1 MINFKVLPMV
11 CDPEV
16 LSKPIKYQVI
26 MVIINYYHAVVLKK
40 LILPK
45 YNKSK
50 LIDENMDYSIGGN
63 SKYNIIWG
71 RYFTEEYIILNNSVR
86 MDTENKS
93 LIELP
98 MIYVKISMTY
108 SSQKGLQYIW
118 MHIYTIQ
125 PHFMFQFI
133 W

>member
-1 MINFKVLPMV
+1 MV

-26 MVIINYYHAVVLKK
+26 MVILNYHHAVVLKK

-50 LIDENMDYSIGGN
+50 LIDERMDYFIGGN

-71 RYFTEEYIILNNSVR
+71 RYFTEEYIILNNSVG
-86 MDTENKS
+86 MDTAKKS
-93 LIELP
+93 QMELP
-98 MIYVKISMTY
+98 MIYVAIFMTY
-108 SSQKGLQYIW
+108 SSQKGL
-118 MHIYTIQ
+118 
-125 PHFMFQFI
+125 
-133 W
+133 